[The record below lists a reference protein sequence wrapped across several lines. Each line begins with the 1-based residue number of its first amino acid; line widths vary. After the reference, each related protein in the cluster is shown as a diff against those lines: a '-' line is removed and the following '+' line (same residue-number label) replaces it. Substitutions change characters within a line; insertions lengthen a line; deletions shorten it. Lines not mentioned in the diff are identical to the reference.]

1 MPSAGPISRAVTSA
15 LKDAPTLARDAAA
28 IALVKRYARH
38 LDAHPDSAELMDTLG
53 PKLLAAL
60 TALGMTPAGRGA
72 KGGGPSVSPVARKL
86 DEFTARRARKH
97 GS

>member
-1 MPSAGPISRAVTSA
+1 MPTAGPISRAVTSA
-15 LKDAPTLARDAAA
+15 LKDAPTLPRDAAA
-28 IALVKRYARH
+28 VQLVKRYAAAIDGDPTPE
-38 LDAHPDSAELMDTLG
+38 LLAELG

-72 KGGGPSVSPVARKL
+72 KGGGQSVSPVARKL